1 MRLLGSSLLLAAVL
15 LASCV
20 AHEKSGDSAAAVGDW
35 RHAVLEYRSA
45 VESSPEDPVLR
56 KKFDEAR
63 AHALSSS
70 TQRARL
76 CASQG
81 DFECALDEADFVS
94 GLDPAAGASLGALRA
109 DAARQV
115 ALLRVRDAQSAI
127 ARGDLDRAGAALR
140 AGRELSSA
148 PDVVQAV
155 RRAGASYAASAAA
168 ASESLRQ
175 ARRFPEAVKVLAGAV
190 EFDPALAPRLAALR
204 AEHEA
209 FRTAEH
215 DRLVFEAEGALGQ
228 RSWLDAAERLRA
240 AQGFRPDERAG
251 GLERYARAMASGEAA
266 VARADFRGAERA
278 YRQASETGLDRGGLA
293 AAALDAVAIRPLTV
307 RLTSL
312 LVQPFRP
319 DGTPWAGGLSPQLFR
334 LAGAAANAS
343 RHDRRSA
350 LDRTAE
356 VADLVPPA
364 NWPTLV
370 LQVTL
375 PGGRLLETVPQRALA
390 CRPGSTVTLAT
401 NAYDRRELSVRVVQ
415 REPGAPDALVGAVQI
430 SLATLASE
438 RRAALRDGSIA
449 SLELTAGFD
458 AGAVDGATSP
468 DLRTPRPAQP
478 GGPAQPG
485 SPAPVRPAAWP
496 AH

>member
-155 RRAGASYAASAAA
+155 RR
-168 ASESLRQ
+168 
-175 ARRFPEAVKVLAGAV
+175 FPEAVKVLAGAV

-251 GLERYARAMASGEAA
+251 GLERYARA
-266 VARADFRGAERA
+266 
-278 YRQASETGLDRGGLA
+278 
-293 AAALDAVAIRPLTV
+293 
-307 RLTSL
+307 
-312 LVQPFRP
+312 
-319 DGTPWAGGLSPQLFR
+319 
-334 LAGAAANAS
+334 
-343 RHDRRSA
+343 
-350 LDRTAE
+350 
-356 VADLVPPA
+356 
-364 NWPTLV
+364 
-370 LQVTL
+370 
-375 PGGRLLETVPQRALA
+375 
-390 CRPGSTVTLAT
+390 
-401 NAYDRRELSVRVVQ
+401 
-415 REPGAPDALVGAVQI
+415 
-430 SLATLASE
+430 
-438 RRAALRDGSIA
+438 
-449 SLELTAGFD
+449 
-458 AGAVDGATSP
+458 
-468 DLRTPRPAQP
+468 
-478 GGPAQPG
+478 
-485 SPAPVRPAAWP
+485 
-496 AH
+496 

>member
-20 AHEKSGDSAAAVGDW
+20 AHEKSGASAAAVGDW

-81 DFECALDEADFVS
+81 DFECALD
-94 GLDPAAGASLGALRA
+94 A

-278 YRQASETGLDRGGLA
+278 YRQASETGL
-293 AAALDAVAIRPLTV
+293 
-307 RLTSL
+307 
-312 LVQPFRP
+312 
-319 DGTPWAGGLSPQLFR
+319 
-334 LAGAAANAS
+334 
-343 RHDRRSA
+343 
-350 LDRTAE
+350 
-356 VADLVPPA
+356 
-364 NWPTLV
+364 
-370 LQVTL
+370 
-375 PGGRLLETVPQRALA
+375 
-390 CRPGSTVTLAT
+390 
-401 NAYDRRELSVRVVQ
+401 
-415 REPGAPDALVGAVQI
+415 
-430 SLATLASE
+430 
-438 RRAALRDGSIA
+438 
-449 SLELTAGFD
+449 
-458 AGAVDGATSP
+458 
-468 DLRTPRPAQP
+468 
-478 GGPAQPG
+478 
-485 SPAPVRPAAWP
+485 
-496 AH
+496 